1 MPVAIA
7 LWGAAVAPA
16 VAQIFPRNPARN
28 LPSFVL
34 TMNARARRCPIPS
47 AAKEGTMRINR
58 RNTLS
63 ILSAAILILVGAA
76 ILKPD
81 FGPRISASAGRTTQ
95 PGPQNW
101 RLASPVTY
109 GNLTIFPV
117 VSAQDADTSDFETL
131 DEALTSGDAIVS
143 EQGAYLH
150 RTRDGSPVP
159 IISTGSQ
166 VNQLVLVNR
175 GKRPLLL
182 LAGEVVSGGKQ
193 DRIIGKDRIVP
204 VGAPPLPLDVFC
216 VEHGRWTGGSDQF
229 VAAETMVH
237 PSVREK
243 AAVEQDQVQ
252 VWAAVRGE
260 AKPVGQSEAVTV
272 ESQAGGVSGGA
283 VTSIP
288 LSSRAV
294 QGVITSEA
302 PTQSYRK
309 IYQSPAV
316 RTSVESFT
324 DEIQRRFDR
333 ATSGLK
339 GERVV
344 GVVVAFGDDVAWSDI
359 FASSQ
364 LFETYWPK
372 LLRSYVVE
380 ALTRPA
386 VRETASLDDA
396 RDFLRPATGHLR
408 EETEPGVYR
417 WSQQSVGHLT
427 EIELDALAP
436 RPLTLHWLR
445 VAER

>member
-1 MPVAIA
+1 M
-7 LWGAAVAPA
+7 
-16 VAQIFPRNPARN
+16 Q
-28 LPSFVL
+28 
-34 TMNARARRCPIPS
+34 
-47 AAKEGTMRINR
+47 INR
-58 RNTLS
+58 RNTPS
-63 ILSAAILILVGAA
+63 ILAAAILIFAGAA

-81 FGPRISASAGRTTQ
+81 FGRSVNASAGRTTQ
-95 PGPQNW
+95 PAPQSW
-101 RLASPVTY
+101 RLASPIAY
-109 GNLTIFPV
+109 GSLTIFPV
-117 VSAQDADTSDFETL
+117 ISAQDADTSEFETL

-159 IISTGSQ
+159 MISTGSQ
-166 VNQLVLVNR
+166 VNQLVFVNR
-175 GKRPLLL
+175 GKRPLVL

-204 VGAPPLPLDVFC
+204 VGSPPLPLDVFC

-272 ESQAGGVSGGA
+272 ESQNASVGVAGGA
-283 VTSIP
+283 VAAAPVSP
-288 LSSRAV
+288 LALQR
-294 QGVITSEA
+294 VIASDA

-316 RTSVESFT
+316 STSVESFT

-333 ATSGLK
+333 VTSGLK

-359 FASSQ
+359 FASSR